1 MKKGSLLAGVV
12 AGLGLGLLLAPKS
25 GEETRKDLSKK
36 FDNMVKKLKEVDY
49 GEVKN
54 DIEAKIGEISAELK
68 DLDKEKALDLAKE
81 KAEAVKKK
89 TEELAKLAKEK
100 ATPVVNS
107 SIEELRKSAIKA
119 TKEITKKL
127 EAKDKKTAKKSE
139 K

>member
-1 MKKGSLLAGVV
+1 MKKAGIGGLIAGALAGI
-12 AGLGLGLLLAPKS
+12 GIGLLVAPKT
-25 GEETRKDLSKK
+25 GEEMRKDLSKK
-36 FDNMVKKLKEVDY
+36 FDDVCKKLKEVDY

-68 DLDKEKALDLAKE
+68 DLDKEKALDIAKE
-81 KAEAVKKK
+81 KAEVIKKK

-119 TKEITKKL
+119 SKEITKKL
-127 EAKDKKTAKKSE
+127 EAKDKKTK
-139 K
+139 